1 MQLLGYVC
9 PPKSIWTHLSFNMRR
24 EPWFKEPLH
33 PGLHRLNFAGSKSL
47 HRYLIVSLFL
57 LFAWSQVASGPG
69 LCRPKKASTNT
80 SNKKL
85 LEQATFFMLTKQYFV
100 ALPLFEQA
108 VKREPGNSDAY
119 NGMAWCLHCTGRSNE
134 GMAAAE
140 KAVKLNPKNPY
151 SHQILGAIY
160 FSRGM
165 VDQARTEF
173 RAALVLN
180 PKKRCR
186 GCADLTALLGKDIPP
201 PPPPSE
207 PKWPPAGWPDAS
219 KWASAQP
226 APGPKSKKRKPAV
239 VAKKNVRAVKLE
251 PSDSSDA
258 SAAVSAKPA
267 DASPKSV
274 PASPRASQESPKL
287 PQESPRTVQ
296 ESNST
301 DKMHKRS
308 SGL

>member
-1 MQLLGYVC
+1 
-9 PPKSIWTHLSFNMRR
+9 
-24 EPWFKEPLH
+24 
-33 PGLHRLNFAGSKSL
+33 
-47 HRYLIVSLFL
+47 
-57 LFAWSQVASGPG
+57 
-69 LCRPKKASTNT
+69 
-80 SNKKL
+80 
-85 LEQATFFMLTKQYFV
+85 MLTKQYFV

-134 GMAAAE
+134 GMAAGE

-207 PKWPPAGWPDAS
+207 PKWPPAGWPGAS

-226 APGPKSKKRKPAV
+226 EPGAKSKKRKPAV
-239 VAKKNVRAVKLE
+239 VAKKDVRAVKLE
-251 PSDSSDA
+251 SSDTPDS
-258 SAAVSAKPA
+258 SAAVSARPA
-267 DASPKSV
+267 DESSKSVSASVKGSQDAPKMPQVSPK
-274 PASPRASQESPKL
+274 
-287 PQESPRTVQ
+287 TVR
-296 ESNST
+296 ESNAA
-301 DKMHKRS
+301 DK
-308 SGL
+308 